1 MIKKWLT
8 ALIVIAVIG
17 GVSWWYWQST
27 IEKPVE
33 VKTVKVEKRDLNE
46 TISGS
51 GAIQPDRQVQ
61 LLPPAADEIT
71 EVYVKEG
78 DIVEEDDDLV
88 KFKRAGKQKATID
101 GMVIQLS
108 AVVGQTAV
116 PGQPLLTIA
125 DFDPTYFIA
134 NMDEADI
141 SRVKTGQKCEIVLD
155 AYPDD
160 VILGDVIEVGY
171 VSQPTAGG
179 GTAFPVKI
187 QITDNKGL
195 VLRLGMNGDV
205 DITIGT
211 KKAVIAVS
219 LKAVTTRNSKDT
231 AFVAENKKVK
241 KRQLTL
247 GIATVD
253 YYEVK
258 KGLEEGDKVIT
269 SDLTKLKGGEEIK

>member
-1 MIKKWLT
+1 MASFLIKKARLMVT
-8 ALIVIAVIG
+8 MDKARREIENG
-17 GVSWWYWQST
+17 GLY
-27 IEKPVE
+27 IK
-33 VKTVKVEKRDLNE
+33 D
-46 TISGS
+46 G
-51 GAIQPDRQVQ
+51 DM
-61 LLPPAADEIT
+61 
-71 EVYVKEG
+71 VKE
-78 DIVEEDDDLV
+78 DDNLI
-88 KFKRAGKQKATID
+88 KFKRTGKLKAPID
-101 GMVIQLS
+101 GKVIQLD
-108 AVVGQTAV
+108 AAIGQTAV
-116 PGQPLLTIA
+116 PGKPLLIIA

-160 VILGDVIEVGY
+160 VILGEVTEIGF

-195 VLRLGMNGDV
+195 VLRMGMNGDI
-205 DITIGT
+205 DITIDT
-211 KKAVIAVS
+211 KKAVRAVP
-219 LKAVTTRNSKDT
+219 LKAVTTRDSKDT

-247 GIATVD
+247 GIESGD
-253 YYEVK
+253 YYEVI
-258 KGLEEGDKVIT
+258 KGLEEGDKVII

>member
-17 GVSWWYWQST
+17 GISWWYWQST
-27 IEKPVE
+27 VEKPVE
-33 VKTVKVEKRDLNE
+33 AKTVKVEKRDLNE

-155 AYPDD
+155 AYPDE
-160 VILGDVIEVGY
+160 VILGEVIEIGF

-187 QITDNKGL
+187 QITDNKDL

-211 KKAVIAVS
+211 KKAVIAVP
-219 LKAVTTRNSKDT
+219 LKAVTTRDSKDT

-258 KGLEEGDKVIT
+258 KGLEEGDKVII

>member
-17 GVSWWYWQST
+17 GISWWYWQST

-141 SRVKTGQKCEIVLD
+141 SQVKTGQKCEIVLD

-211 KKAVIAVS
+211 QKAVIAVS
-219 LKAVTTRNSKDT
+219 LKAVTTRDSKDT

-269 SDLTKLKGGEEIK
+269 NDLTRLKGGEEIK